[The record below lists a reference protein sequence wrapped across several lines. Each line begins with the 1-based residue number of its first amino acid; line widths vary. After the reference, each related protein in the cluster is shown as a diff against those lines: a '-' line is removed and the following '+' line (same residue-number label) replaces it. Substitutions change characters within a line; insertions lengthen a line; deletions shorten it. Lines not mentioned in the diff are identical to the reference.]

1 MNNVLRLWLL
11 PAVSAVLV
19 LPAVAKTVI
28 YPVEAI
34 PDFWKLN
41 AKAFDEAYGGINITG
56 MGVGDE
62 GWYIRYRHE
71 NLTLLF
77 GPIADREEAR
87 QRMWDMEEVRAAVIR
102 QRQTLATSQVDMVRF
117 DFSGVYGAR
126 GQGGGGGGGR
136 ISADGRHGPD
146 GDLDGDGIPNSQ
158 DPDMD
163 GDGIPN
169 EQDGDIDGDG
179 VPNDVDD
186 YPYGNANAAG
196 LGADQRGGG
205 QGGQQQG
212 GGNRISADGRS
223 GPDGDMDG
231 DGIPNALDGDM
242 DGDGIP
248 NAQDGDMDGDG
259 IPNAQDDYPYGTN
272 DGTLAAAGGQ
282 PGQQGQPGQPG
293 QQGQQQGQQG
303 QPGQQQQ
310 RGQQGQQQQQ
320 QQGQPGQPGQ
330 QGQPSSPG
338 QQGQPGSPSQ
348 PSMPGAPGSPG
359 APNPIEALFGL
370 LRRAL
375 GL

>member
-1 MNNVLRLWLL
+1 MNTFRSWLL
-11 PAVSAVLV
+11 PAAALV
-19 LPAVAKTVI
+19 LALPAAAKTVI

-34 PDFWKLN
+34 ADFWKLD
-41 AKAFDEAYGGINITG
+41 APAFEQAYGGINITG

-62 GWYIRYRHE
+62 GWYIRYRHV
-71 NLTLLF
+71 NLTMLF

-87 QRMWDMEEVRAAVIR
+87 QRMWDLEEVRAAVIR

-126 GQGGGGGGGR
+126 GDGTGGR
-136 ISADGRHGPD
+136 ISRDGRHGPD

-186 YPYGNANAAG
+186 YPYGNANAVG
-196 LGADQRGGG
+196 LGGNQAGGQAG
-205 QGGQQQG
+205 QQGGQQQG
-212 GGNRISADGRS
+212 GVNRISADGRS
-223 GPDGDMDG
+223 GPDGD
-231 DGIPNALDGDM
+231 L

-259 IPNAQDDYPYGTN
+259 IPNAQDGDADGDGIPNAQDDYPFGTN
-272 DGTLAAAGGQ
+272 DGTLSSEG
-282 PGQQGQPGQPG
+282 GQPG

-303 QPGQQQQ
+303 QPGQRQQQ
-310 RGQQGQQQQQ
+310 MGQQGQQNQQQQQ

-330 QGQPSSPG
+330 PSSPS

-348 PSMPGAPGSPG
+348 PSMPGQPGSPS
-359 APNPIEALFGL
+359 APNPLDALFGL